1 MMVMKTDFRKI
12 MLILPVVC
20 LLAGCSYNE
29 TPPMTDDASTQYVLP
44 QGEVPT
50 PEEVALVQAVKD
62 AYEESIN
69 N

>member
-1 MMVMKTDFRKI
+1 
-12 MLILPVVC
+12 
-20 LLAGCSYNE
+20 
-29 TPPMTDDASTQYVLP
+29 MTDDASTQYVLP